1 MELEEKGKAYEEL
14 QKHSSESDQKH
25 SKDLENTKAQI
36 TLLQGQVTELESRLK
51 QETNRAE
58 RAEQSHSEA
67 LSQYESAC
75 NLVKSKDSVLELKE
89 DEIIHLRDTLAQTAA
104 HQEKQIN
111 ELTEEKCNLIKDYEE
126 SLLKRNEEAEQA
138 KLDFEKSQQEVPI
151 LLDQVVALESTLRRQ
166 KSFSVELQSKYDE
179 LSKVKDDLQEKILEA
194 EKRRESILQ
203 EMSVLADQAKSA
215 VSLQEQCN
223 QLSAEA
229 MDNKKTLQ
237 SVTEAL
243 NQKGHELQALET
255 SVEELKIKLNE
266 STIKASDLEKEI
278 LNLKEK
284 LNILEKE
291 TEEVS
296 TNNQSL
302 QETHKMLCEE
312 KEVLLKE
319 NAVLL
324 TTISEREAVVLMS
337 ETLKKE
343 LELSTNACA
352 ELKSSLENLQEKYI
366 SALELNSNLKD
377 RLDDKASLGN
387 KHECLPVKQQ
397 IAADPEQLSG
407 DHVDPLS
414 VEEELHLKSV
424 ELEELS
430 HAFEEAVRTLEEQME
445 AQRQASKTEIEDLKL
460 LLENAQNNLDLLQQ
474 QHAFEVKNWQQKLV
488 GLRLEM
494 DDKLGKERHH
504 SVVLYSKLEAARLQ
518 TQGLDISS
526 QSICFDNEF
535 LLQVFTS
542 EIASKKNLCSEME
555 DKMHK
560 MEKEKATSVEQLNA
574 TLREKRQLSVHIV
587 ELEEEV
593 GSLKL
598 QLQTSKCQLTDVM
611 EMLEALEIAK
621 GSWDDKFFQLESEL
635 KRVRSE
641 KANLEKH
648 ILSMEAD
655 FDVMQEQKQKLETEL
670 DASKK
675 VAANF
680 EELLSVATTERQQL
694 KQELLSCTEDKQNMD
709 QSLSEWKGKAEQL
722 EKNRREAR
730 ELIKI
735 LEEDVL
741 RGKKESDIAH
751 TNLDGLRKE
760 KEQLLQQFQILEQ
773 TIGLLNGDK
782 EGLMKE
788 MSQFK
793 EEQCTVLRNSENM
806 ESKIQILEEE
816 KSKLSQTLESS
827 LVEKGEI
834 ASRLNS
840 TQEEVTQMRAG
851 IEKLKVRIEAD
862 ERKKRH
868 MRELLKAAQRKA
880 DCLQD
885 NIEKLEREKEMTE
898 QNLEDAVIQ
907 AEAAKAEV
915 EDLDTEKAE
924 LTKRIEQ
931 MTTELNNLQVEKQKL
946 EKELVEKNEQS
957 EQLQKSALSASA
969 NLERVEMEVGEAER
983 KQKDA
988 IEELRSQMSVLDSQ
1002 LQACQTE
1009 LESAHLKKQ
1018 DLASQL
1024 SSYDTENTTLSLRLQ
1039 EAEKLNTDLR
1049 MVNSSLKEECE
1060 VKEDQMKKCKEN
1072 TEKLQQQV
1080 AELQTIRQVAEE
1092 KLLHFEGGKKELEM
1106 EKMQL
1111 QSVATEFE
1119 QTTQAQ
1125 SAEIKDMK
1133 ATIANLESN
1142 VKQLEET
1149 LEATKMMNAEL
1160 AEKMNTLQD
1169 ANLRLQSDIVE
1180 ARRHVEEKHVTFE
1193 QERLSLTSELQS
1205 LQQQAENYKSSL
1217 EVMVSEKEELKKNL
1231 SCMQE
1236 NLTQEMQVEETT
1248 HKEMLNK
1255 VQQQVDELHSRVTS
1269 LSKEKDAALSK
1280 MNLWMTSCKKLEKE
1294 KQALLEE
1301 NEQQGTLITTLKNS
1315 QKQELKEALE
1325 DKSREAD
1332 EGVDKYCSLMV
1343 SMHKLEETNESLKN
1357 KIAQLT
1363 RGRKSMTKISPNTP
1377 APESKPDELE
1387 RKEDGQTQA
1396 SGKRQWAGMP
1406 EVDNA
1411 TFKTQEALHQISK
1424 RIRAGMA
1431 TPSAEDEE
1439 FRPEGLPELVQRG
1452 FADIPLGEMSPF
1464 IMRRTTVQRCSPR
1477 IAARRSGSK
1486 SADAS
1491 CFSPKTPAEGS
1502 KQQKE
1507 LASARGVVSAQVR
1520 LILQT
1525 GGEGLGAVR
1534 QIGLPLVQNQEATSL
1549 RTPIGTV
1556 SGVLTTVGNS
1566 PKSKAFESPKSNM
1579 EGRKGRRSLSH
1590 KKTPEQREKHRQ
1602 LITPAKQDENCQ
1614 VVIMCALKKFI
1625 RLKRSKFLAQL
1636 IIIKDQMTIV
1646 LPKL

>member
-1 MELEEKGKAYEEL
+1 MELHQKLAQLQDEL
-14 QKHSSESDQKH
+14 DTFREQYGNLLLQVSEQQSLIEQLQ
-25 SKDLENTKAQI
+25 LEQGEGLTKAGFQECHQKRRSSIVNISI
-36 TLLQGQVTELESRLK
+36 TNED
-51 QETNRAE
+51 
-58 RAEQSHSEA
+58 
-67 LSQYESAC
+67 
-75 NLVKSKDSVLELKE
+75 DSGELKFKCE
-89 DEIIHLRDTLAQTAA
+89 DVSLDLLHGSDLF
-104 HQEKQIN
+104 
-111 ELTEEKCNLIKDYEE
+111 EE
-126 SLLKRNEEAEQA
+126 
-138 KLDFEKSQQEVPI
+138 P
-151 LLDQVVALESTLRRQ
+151 
-166 KSFSVELQSKYDE
+166 SVECCVAPCK
-179 LSKVKDDLQEKILEA
+179 
-194 EKRRESILQ
+194 
-203 EMSVLADQAKSA
+203 
-215 VSLQEQCN
+215 
-223 QLSAEA
+223 
-229 MDNKKTLQ
+229 
-237 SVTEAL
+237 
-243 NQKGHELQALET
+243 
-255 SVEELKIKLNE
+255 
-266 STIKASDLEKEI
+266 
-278 LNLKEK
+278 
-284 LNILEKE
+284 
-291 TEEVS
+291 
-296 TNNQSL
+296 
-302 QETHKMLCEE
+302 
-312 KEVLLKE
+312 
-319 NAVLL
+319 
-324 TTISEREAVVLMS
+324 
-337 ETLKKE
+337 
-343 LELSTNACA
+343 
-352 ELKSSLENLQEKYI
+352 
-366 SALELNSNLKD
+366 
-377 RLDDKASLGN
+377 KASLGN

-397 IAADPEQLSG
+397 IAANPEQLSG
-407 DHVDPLS
+407 DHIDPLS

-445 AQRQASKTEIEDLKL
+445 AQRQASKTEIEDLKF
-460 LLENAQNNLDLLQQ
+460 LLENAQNNLDQLQQ

-494 DDKLGKERHH
+494 DDKLAEERHH
-504 SVVLYSKLEAARLQ
+504 SVVLYSELEAARLQ

-526 QSICFDNEF
+526 QSICVDNEF
-535 LLQVFTS
+535 LLQPQMVEELKTECVAECTTSITPSSVNTNTALDSFLPDDLHDGKIVTENLEENKGTVQKLHEELQTLRCHLEVFTS

-560 MEKEKATSVEQLNA
+560 MEREKATSIEQLNA
-574 TLREKRQLSVHIV
+574 TLREKRQLSVHIA

-655 FDVMQEQKQKLETEL
+655 LDVMQEQKQKLETEL
-670 DASKK
+670 GASKK

-751 TNLDGLRKE
+751 SNLDGLRKE

-782 EGLMKE
+782 EDLMKE
-788 MSQFK
+788 LSQFK
-793 EEQCTVLRNSENM
+793 EEQCAVLRNSENM

-816 KSKLSQTLESS
+816 KSKLCQTLESS

-880 DCLQD
+880 DSLQD

-907 AEAAKAEV
+907 VETAKAEV

-931 MTTELNNLQVEKQKL
+931 VTTELNSLQVEKQKL
-946 EKELVEKNEQS
+946 EKELVEKNEQL
-957 EQLQKSALSASA
+957 EQLQRSALSASA

-988 IEELRSQMSVLDSQ
+988 VEELRSQMSVLDSQ
-1002 LQACQTE
+1002 LQARQTE
-1009 LESAHLKKQ
+1009 LESAHLKEQ

-1060 VKEDQMKKCKEN
+1060 VKEDEMKKCKEN

-1092 KLLHFEGGKKELEM
+1092 KLLLFEGEKKELQM

-1125 SAEIKDMK
+1125 SAEIKDTK

-1169 ANLRLQSDIVE
+1169 ANLRLQREIVE

-1193 QERLSLTSELQS
+1193 QEQLTSELQS

-1217 EVMVSEKEELKKNL
+1217 EALVLEKEELKKNL

-1236 NLTQEMQVEETT
+1236 NLTQEIQEKEAT

-1315 QKQELKEALE
+1315 QKQGLLSGDSSCKVEDLLAEITELKEALE

-1363 RGRKSMTKISPNTP
+1363 RGRKSMMKTSPNTP
-1377 APESKPDELE
+1377 APENKPDEEE
-1387 RKEDGQTQA
+1387 RKEDGQSQA
-1396 SGKRQWAGMP
+1396 SAKRQWAGMP

-1491 CFSPKTPAEGS
+1491 CLSPKTPAEGS
-1502 KQQKE
+1502 KQQK
-1507 LASARGVVSAQVR
+1507 
-1520 LILQT
+1520 
-1525 GGEGLGAVR
+1525 
-1534 QIGLPLVQNQEATSL
+1534 NQEATSL

-1566 PKSKAFESPKSNM
+1566 PRSKAFESPKSNT
-1579 EGRKGRRSLSH
+1579 EGRKGRKSLSH
-1590 KKTPEQREKHRQ
+1590 KKTPEQSEKHRQ

-1614 VVIMCALKKFI
+1614 V
-1625 RLKRSKFLAQL
+1625 Q
-1636 IIIKDQMTIV
+1636 
-1646 LPKL
+1646 